1 MKNVVRD
8 YLGYDEDED
17 YAPNVGKRNF
27 IRMKK
32 QQKAKSNEQG
42 KSEKKSGGSR

>member
-1 MKNVVRD
+1 MKNRLRD
-8 YLGYDEDED
+8 YIDYDEDEG
-17 YAPNVGKRNF
+17 YSPNVGKRNF

-42 KSEKKSGGSR
+42 KTEKKSGGCR